1 MEQNKQILSL
11 SKLTE
16 AGVQIGLSARRWN
29 PLMRPFIKGKKGK
42 FHIIDL
48 NKTQKVLESVYRLV
62 YDVTAKGGKILFVG
76 TKNEHFKEELQN
88 QCKRVKAN
96 YVTQRWLGGTITN
109 FKYINNSITKL
120 NDLVQLDMSG
130 EITKYTKKEQIV
142 KRKEIEKLLKFYGGI
157 RTMRGTPDLV
167 IVVDPKAEYNA
178 VLEARKAGIPT
189 IGIANTNGT
198 PDDTDLTIPA
208 NTLSIKSL
216 SLIIQTIADAIAEA
230 KSEPTLVVGKKDEDI
245 ILIEDKKPEFTPSTN
260 NKRFSRFQGERK
272 YPNKFGTEEKKETQ
286 KIIKKGE

>member
-1 MEQNKQILSL
+1 MEQNKQILSIN
-11 SKLTE
+11 KLTE

-48 NKTQKVLESVYRLV
+48 SKTQKVLESVYRLV

-189 IGIANTNGT
+189 IGISNTNGT

-230 KSEPTLVVGKKDEDI
+230 KSEPTLVVGKKDEEI
-245 ILIEDKKPEFTPSTN
+245 VLIEDKKPEFVPSTN
-260 NKRFSRFQGERK
+260 NKRFNRFQGERK
-272 YPNKFGTEEKKETQ
+272 SNNKTPSEESKEAKRQ
-286 KIIKKGE
+286 